1 MDVEKL
7 QADMRAAAEAGLK
20 RDAATVRAKINE
32 RKPPTPHLFDALE
45 SIGATMDPMW
55 EGEWEGPV
63 LFNDPK
69 GASRLILVTPADHD
83 EFLTWA
89 TAHPNFTDEELQEQ
103 GRAFLVRMCARPVN
117 P

>member
-1 MDVEKL
+1 MDLDKMK
-7 QADMRAAAEAGLK
+7 ADMQAAA
-20 RDAATVRAKINE
+20 DAALKADGERVRAKITE
-32 RKPPTPHLFDALE
+32 RGGPILFDALE
-45 SIGATMDPMW
+45 AIGATMDPMW

-69 GASRLILVTPADHD
+69 GASRLILVEPRDHD

-89 TAHPNFTDEELQEQ
+89 KAHPNFTDHELQDQ
-103 GRAFLVRMCARPVN
+103 GRAFLVRMCARPVT